1 MLGTNEGKKKE
12 KKMNEKGFLPC
23 REWDE
28 EVGNCLV
35 TTVGSELWEK
45 SDHPVSLHQC
55 VLCIY
60 VSP

>member
-1 MLGTNEGKKKE
+1 
-12 KKMNEKGFLPC
+12 MNEKGFLPC

-35 TTVGSELWEK
+35 TTVGGELWEK
-45 SDHPVSLHQC
+45 SDHPVSLHQY